1 MNKESI
7 TKNQSRKLAK
17 LAGSR
22 NGKLKKKHINRLK
35 KEAREGRMDTE
46 SLRSFNMRELMELGL
61 YEL

>member
-7 TKNQSRKLAK
+7 TKNQSKKLAE

-35 KEAREGRMDTE
+35 KEVREGRIDIE

-61 YEL
+61 YE